1 MKNNNVKSVIAQVI
15 SDENQVNELV
25 SMTEK
30 INRNG
35 MAQFKA
41 DLEAAMPKLKKLAKP
56 QRYGKIS
63 KMIEAVVAQYPKG
76 KSRSKGTSRQDNP
89 YLNSKKRAVLQL
101 DKETGKVIAEHES
114 VQAAHRNTNISDS
127 SICYCCNGKYGFKTA
142 GGFKWAYKDNYTAPA
157 AEAPV
162 AETEA

>member
-1 MKNNNVKSVIAQVI
+1 MKNIIAQFI

-25 SMTEK
+25 NMTAN

-35 MAQFKA
+35 MAQLKA
-41 DLEAAMPKLKKLAKP
+41 DLEANAPKLKKLAKT

-63 KMIEAVVAQYPKG
+63 KMIESVAANFPKG
-76 KSRSKGTSRQDNP
+76 KSRSKGTTRQNNP
-89 YLNSKKRAVLQL
+89 YLNAKKRVVLQL

-114 VQAAHRNTNISDS
+114 VQAAHRATNISDS

-142 GGFKWAYKDNYTAPA
+142 GGFKWAYKDAVVTIPETAPEA
-157 AEAPV
+157 APEA
-162 AETEA
+162 